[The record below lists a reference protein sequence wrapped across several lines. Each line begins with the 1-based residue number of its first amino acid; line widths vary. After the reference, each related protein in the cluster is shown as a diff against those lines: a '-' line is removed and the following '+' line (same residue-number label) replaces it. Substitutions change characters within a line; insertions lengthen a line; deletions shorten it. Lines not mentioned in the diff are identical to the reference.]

1 MAIGRWRDV
10 GVGDIIQSKGPEP
23 HAWKVTGRPT
33 TGPMAG
39 GVVIEREGGYRKAIP
54 REKCPPDG
62 QVKILLSMK
71 AAMDQA
77 IALTQVTLGGKI
89 QAIQG
94 DGDEYR
100 VPVDFIHPGELRAH
114 MWLLHGVPMEAPDEE
129 FTAMVKEHA
138 DKHHPDKQGAR
149 YLPHVHDP
157 QFLQHLERLRRGEGL
172 R

>member
-1 MAIGRWRDV
+1 
-10 GVGDIIQSKGPEP
+10 
-23 HAWKVTGRPT
+23 
-33 TGPMAG
+33 MAG